1 MWASCTSAICL
12 ALAFVIML
20 SQRRQPHQYAKP
32 RAVPALLAITL
43 KPAFGISHLRGNAS
57 QTAQSGV
64 SIADA
69 VLLVVWRRLLD

>member
-12 ALAFVIML
+12 ALAFVSIL
-20 SQRRQPHQYAKP
+20 SQRRQSHQYAKP

-43 KPAFGISHLRGNAS
+43 QPTFGFSHLHGNAS
-57 QTAQSGV
+57 QTAQSGA